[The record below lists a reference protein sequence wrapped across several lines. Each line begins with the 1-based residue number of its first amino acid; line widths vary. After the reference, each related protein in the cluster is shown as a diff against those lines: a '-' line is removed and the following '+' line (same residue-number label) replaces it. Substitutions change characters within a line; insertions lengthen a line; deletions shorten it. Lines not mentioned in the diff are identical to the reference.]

1 MPKIRRKS
9 IENDFLL
16 IFFCMQSE
24 GVAQSSILMILRHP
38 LFPLAFNAVFWN
50 WLLGKGGGRSQGRG
64 KCHRFPL
71 DEIMFP
77 CYDNTNKCYIA
88 CRTNITFLVTQ
99 NERWWFYV
107 LED

>member
-1 MPKIRRKS
+1 
-9 IENDFLL
+9 
-16 IFFCMQSE
+16 
-24 GVAQSSILMILRHP
+24 
-38 LFPLAFNAVFWN
+38 LALVFNADFWN
-50 WLLGKGGGRSQGRG
+50 WLLGKGGGRLQGRG